1 MEKLFLKYS
10 GTDSGLP
17 RIEFKNTGSSSNA
30 GSILFIKDRSGTPAD
45 DDKLGKII
53 LQGKDAL
60 GNALEDFAQIIFSSS
75 DVTSGGEDGKI
86 EFKTK
91 NSGEA
96 SLRELLTLESNQIT
110 CGGFMKPRLD
120 VIFGDYSPAGS
131 NSAKNIKDDNF
142 YKLVETSGILDG
154 SIMLP
159 GAADSNTAYY
169 PIIQPWGNTT
179 TTTYT
184 KTIDFSTVTD
194 YSILAPGSLGTY
206 FYYITGST
214 GGSPKRIFLPTAVSN
229 TIIVLVLSFTF
240 GPTNNDHSVG
250 IGESIDQ
257 GINFVDLDNNSVA
270 ITKPS
275 PKVATKDIATAEFL
289 KINKSGATGIGTTET
304 STVSGYVYCR
314 PGAGSYQIIS
324 VIMSH
329 CSSNHY
335 GDENTVSQSFSS

>member
-142 YKLVETSGILDG
+142 YISSKL
-154 SIMLP
+154 IMLK
-159 GAADSNTAYY
+159 S
-169 PIIQPWGNTT
+169 I
-179 TTTYT
+179 
-184 KTIDFSTVTD
+184 VTNN
-194 YSILAPGSLGTY
+194 
-206 FYYITGST
+206 YITI
-214 GGSPKRIFLPTAVSN
+214 RFFYHL
-229 TIIVLVLSFTF
+229 FCCF
-240 GPTNNDHSVG
+240 YSVG
-250 IGESIDQ
+250 RNVYRCICI
-257 GINFVDLDNNSVA
+257 L
-270 ITKPS
+270 
-275 PKVATKDIATAEFL
+275 KD
-289 KINKSGATGIGTTET
+289 
-304 STVSGYVYCR
+304 
-314 PGAGSYQIIS
+314 
-324 VIMSH
+324 
-329 CSSNHY
+329 
-335 GDENTVSQSFSS
+335 